1 MARDN
6 FDFPSLTP
14 GEFFHK
20 KFPSGKVMVGW
31 GRPGRSKFVQLDQA
45 EIVEFLASAA
55 AMVVTDD
62 EAVKEALGQ
71 LAKTLT
77 VIQRPLTFDQ
87 ISVLAASNPAVGPRF
102 AEIIGGEA
110 AGDIDRAREILTRE
124 LRETA

>member
-31 GRPGRSKFVQLDQA
+31 GRSGRSKFVQLEQA
-45 EIVEFLASAA
+45 EIVNFLAGADK
-55 AMVVTDD
+55 MLVTDD
-62 EAVKEALGQ
+62 EAVKAALGQ

-77 VIQRPLTFDQ
+77 AIQPPLSLEQ
-87 ISVLAASNPAVGPRF
+87 ISALIAEDPAVGAKF
-102 AEIIGGEA
+102 AEILGGPA
-110 AGDIDRAREILTRE
+110 AGSIDSAREILTRE